1 VLCAV
6 WLAACSGDDTPG
18 TPVAQAKTPTP
29 AVRAGT
35 SGGPGG
41 GMADGPGG
49 RSAPAITLAAGDVG
63 RVTRGAIEDAIAI
76 TGDLRPI
83 ETVEVKARIE
93 GDLVGVLVREGQRVT
108 EGQLLAR
115 FESSEQESAQA
126 SAEADRVAAQSEL
139 ATAKWNLD
147 QTGELFRAGAVAE
160 RDFKAAQQSVASANA
175 RLAAALARLR
185 ATSSLLRD
193 TRVLAP
199 TTGTILRKAVE
210 NGEHVSRG
218 AELFTLVRSDVLELA
233 AAVPARQAGV
243 VRVGQTVHFI
253 ADGRP
258 VDGSVARVSPTVDPQ
273 TRSVTV
279 YVQVPNA
286 SGALKGGTFATGR
299 VVSRTVEDALVVPAA
314 AVRQSSEGGRPF
326 VYRIA
331 GSTLDVASV
340 QLGIVDE
347 RGGIAEVL
355 QGLAE
360 GDRVIV
366 GNVGTLGRGMQVI
379 IAGEERQGAAGP
391 RPVTP

>member
-175 RLAAALARLR
+175 RLAAAQAALAER
-185 ATSSLLRD
+185 
-193 TRVLAP
+193 
-199 TTGTILRKAVE
+199 GTMDR
-210 NGEHVSRG
+210 
-218 AELFTLVRSDVLELA
+218 
-233 AAVPARQAGV
+233 
-243 VRVGQTVHFI
+243 
-253 ADGRP
+253 
-258 VDGSVARVSPTVDPQ
+258 
-273 TRSVTV
+273 TRSTV
-279 YVQVPNA
+279 
-286 SGALKGGTFATGR
+286 
-299 VVSRTVEDALVVPAA
+299 
-314 AVRQSSEGGRPF
+314 
-326 VYRIA
+326 
-331 GSTLDVASV
+331 
-340 QLGIVDE
+340 
-347 RGGIAEVL
+347 
-355 QGLAE
+355 
-360 GDRVIV
+360 
-366 GNVGTLGRGMQVI
+366 
-379 IAGEERQGAAGP
+379 
-391 RPVTP
+391 